1 MKKPFFLILL
11 LIFSFSMA
19 QKKFDYDSQWKQI
32 EKQEEAGLLKSMLV
46 PVTTIYAQAKK
57 DRNTQQI
64 IRALLYQ
71 SKIVLITSDDDD
83 VELQIVGNFEKE
95 ISEAKGIEKS
105 VLQSVLAEMYF
116 NYYQQN
122 QWTINERTEISE
134 NNSTDFRFWT
144 ENIFQQKITELY
156 LQSIENQKLL
166 QKEPIANWNYILN
179 KVKET
184 ENLRPTLYDLLAHRA
199 IEFFQTE
206 NNYYYG

>member
-199 IEFFQTE
+199 I
-206 NNYYYG
+206 